1 MARLSRAAGGAARR
15 HFSGL
20 ATRLLIDYA
29 TTRLGPERVETVL
42 REAGEARSVEQL
54 LDGSTWS
61 SYDQFRRLLETTAS
75 ALGGLG
81 ELEKIGAQSVTP
93 SESAAETEE
102 ALHALGSPDAV
113 YASSP
118 ETNRLLWTVA
128 TCEMEQIGPREW
140 IGRIRLLD
148 GFEPFRE
155 LCTFQRGLQALAPTM
170 FGLTPAQVTEESC
183 QCDGSPCCQIRIR
196 WNARDDEATRSGYAD
211 RRVQVL
217 ERRLQ
222 ALQHTV
228 SELVSGA
235 GLDDVLS
242 RIVASAARAVAA
254 PSYVLVIDVLSGAPR
269 RVFAEGIDD
278 PDESAALAEEILAG
292 TGEDR
297 PGFLVVDV
305 ASQHR
310 RYGRL
315 AAVSPGGDRFLDSE
329 RHMLEVYASLAAA
342 ALDSAAALDD
352 SRQQAATAHALLELS
367 ASLALLASSDEMAA
381 RVARAVPRVVDCDQV
396 AVVLIDPATEA
407 ARNAAA
413 YGFPPAVEAYL
424 LEARF
429 LAPLSQPGEWSLIC
443 HDRTSAAHDAGLADY
458 LKRTQAEAIAS
469 FPIAAN
475 AELIGWIVVGVTHD
489 PDRLRRSTHLEE
501 RLRGLAGQTANAI
514 CNARLLDQVR
524 HQALH
529 DPMTGLPNRTLILD
543 RAEHMLA
550 RARRERRH
558 GAALFIDLDNFKNV
572 NDTLGH
578 AAGDEL
584 LQAVG
589 ARISGVLRGN
599 DTVGRL
605 GGDEFVVLIEAGAL
619 VASPELI
626 AERVSDV
633 LREPFFLDALRGA
646 PLSITASVGI
656 ASGDRP
662 SASELLRDAD
672 IALYRAKGAG
682 KGRYAVFESS
692 MQTEIFSRLELEMAL
707 RTSPTEQYFLVYQPI
722 LALADMSVT
731 GFEALLRWQ
740 HPVRG
745 VVGPAEFV
753 PILEDT
759 GMINSIGAWVLRQ
772 ACSSCA
778 AWRRAGSDLTISVN
792 VSMRQLEADSLIA
805 DIEGALRHSGL
816 DPESLL
822 IEITETALMRDA
834 WVAIERLNRVKDLG
848 VRIAIDDFGTGY
860 SSLAYLRQFPVDALK
875 IDRSF
880 IATMRES
887 TEAAALTHALVKL
900 GHTLGLETVA
910 EGIERSDQLQSLRLN
925 ECDSGQGY
933 LFSAPIQAVAVR
945 PFLQTWSRRPA
956 GRSGAAGASEGAG
969 PSEAAG

>member
-1 MARLSRAAGGAARR
+1 MARLSPGAGGTTSRR
-15 HFSGL
+15 HFTGL
-20 ATRLLIDYA
+20 ASRLLLEYA
-29 TTRLGPERVETVL
+29 TGRLGADRVEEIL
-42 REAGEARSVEQL
+42 HEAGETRSVDRL

-61 SYDQFRRLLETTAS
+61 SYDQFRRLLEAFGL
-75 ALGGLG
+75 ALGGCE
-81 ELEKIGAQSVTP
+81 ELARIGAQSVGP

-113 YASSP
+113 YASSA
-118 ETNRLLWTVA
+118 ETSRLLCTIATVH
-128 TCEMEQIGPREW
+128 MEQITPREW
-140 IGRIRLLD
+140 VGRTTLLE

-170 FGLTPAQVTEESC
+170 FGLAPAEVTEEAC
-183 QCDGSPCCQIRIR
+183 QCDGSPYCQIRIR
-196 WNARDDEATRSGYAD
+196 WDARDDEATRSGYAD
-211 RRVQVL
+211 RRVHLL
-217 ERRLQ
+217 EQRLQ
-222 ALQHTV
+222 VLQHTV
-228 SELVSGA
+228 SDLVSGA
-235 GLDDVLS
+235 GLADVLS
-242 RIVASAARAVAA
+242 RIVASAAGAVAA
-254 PSYVLVIDVLSGAPR
+254 PSYVLAIDALSAAQR
-269 RVFAEGIDD
+269 RVFSEGIDD
-278 PDESAALAEEILAG
+278 PDEGVVLAEEILAG
-292 TGEDR
+292 NCEDR

-315 AAVSPGGDRFLDSE
+315 AAVNPGGPRFLESE

-367 ASLALLASSDEMAA
+367 ASLALVASSDEMAT
-381 RVARAVPRVVDCDQV
+381 RVARAVPLVIDCDQV

-413 YGFPPAVEAYL
+413 YGFPPAIEAKL

-429 LAPLSQPGEWSLIC
+429 LVPLTQPAEWSLVC
-443 HDRTSAAHDAGLADY
+443 DDRASAALDPTLADY
-458 LKRTQAEAIAS
+458 LRRTQAEAIAS

-475 AELIGWIVVGVTHD
+475 GELIGWIVVGVTNG
-489 PDRLRRSTHLEE
+489 PERLRHSTNLEE
-501 RLRGLAGQTANAI
+501 RLRGLAGQAANAI

-529 DPMTGLPNRTLILD
+529 DSMTGLPNRTLILD

-550 RARRERRH
+550 RARRERRQA
-558 GAALFIDLDNFKNV
+558 AALFIDLDNFKNV

-589 ARISGVLRGN
+589 ARISGVLRGT

-605 GGDEFVVLIEAGAL
+605 GGDEFVVLTEGGAL
-619 VASPELI
+619 VVSPELV
-626 AERVSDV
+626 AERISDV
-633 LREPFFLDALRGA
+633 LREPFFLDALKGA

-662 SASELLRDAD
+662 SAGELLRDAD

-692 MQTEIFSRLELEMAL
+692 MQAEMFSRLELEMDL
-707 RTSPTEQYFLVYQPI
+707 RTSQADQYFLVYQPI

-731 GFEALLRWQ
+731 GFEALLRWR
-740 HPVRG
+740 HPNRG
-745 VVGPAEFV
+745 VVGPAEFI
-753 PILEDT
+753 PILEET
-759 GMINSIGAWVLRQ
+759 GMINSVGAWVLRQ

-778 AWRRAGSDLTISVN
+778 AWRREGRRLTVSVN
-792 VSMRQLEADSLIA
+792 VSMRQLEDDSLIA
-805 DIEGALRHSGL
+805 DIEAALHHSGL
-816 DPESLL
+816 SPESLL

-834 WVAIERLNRVKDLG
+834 WLAIERLRRVKDLG

-875 IDRSF
+875 IDRTF

-887 TEAAALTHALVKL
+887 TEAAALTHALVTL
-900 GHTLGLETVA
+900 GNTLGLETVA
-910 EGIERSDQLQSLRLN
+910 EGIERNDQLQILQQN
-925 ECDSGQGY
+925 QCDSGQGF
-933 LFSAPIQAVAVR
+933 LFSAPIEADAVGQFLARWAAEPPGDASTAEPQA
-945 PFLQTWSRRPA
+945 
-956 GRSGAAGASEGAG
+956 SGL
-969 PSEAAG
+969 